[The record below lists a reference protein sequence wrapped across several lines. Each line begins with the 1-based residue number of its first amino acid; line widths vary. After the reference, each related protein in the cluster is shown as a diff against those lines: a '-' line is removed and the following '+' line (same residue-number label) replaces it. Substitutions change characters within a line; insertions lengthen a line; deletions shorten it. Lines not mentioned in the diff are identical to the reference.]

1 MELLLFF
8 IFLIWF
14 SLHPTLRY
22 GGYHLFYFFVLYT
35 LKYISRK
42 YSYSSRNFNKKIITI
57 IIITLIIF
65 VGRNIARLEK
75 ENRIYSYKILND
87 INYPLN
93 TSSFR
98 YQIEIQNQIKDK
110 KVKKIYRDRYIF
122 YK

>member
-1 MELLLFF
+1 MFF
-8 IFLIWF
+8 IPLSIFLE
-14 SLHPTLRY
+14 
-22 GGYHLFYFFVLYT
+22 
-35 LKYISRK
+35 K
-42 YSYSSRNFNKKIITI
+42 YSYNSRNFNKKIITI

-110 KVKKIYRDRYIF
+110 KVKKIYRDRYIL

>member
-1 MELLLFF
+1 MFF
-8 IFLIWF
+8 IPLSIFLE
-14 SLHPTLRY
+14 
-22 GGYHLFYFFVLYT
+22 
-35 LKYISRK
+35 K
-42 YSYSSRNFNKKIITI
+42 YSHSSRNFNKKIITI

-110 KVKKIYRDRYIF
+110 KVKKIYRDRYIL